1 MYAHAYTVSPEF
13 EFSYYSIPRS
23 EISMPNPYSL
33 DLRWRIIWLY
43 LAHQKS
49 PSRIAALLHVSE
61 RTVRRYVALFYRSGD
76 VRPRT
81 RKNGP
86 RRLLGEFEQLT
97 LLRLILANP
106 GIYLH
111 ELQDELVNMFGV
123 PVCKATICR
132 TLRYMGCTRQAM
144 HHVAIQQSEVCRGRF
159 MAEISMYD
167 PSMLIWLD
175 ETGCDGRNTIR
186 KYGYS
191 LRGMPLTDHRLL
203 VRGVR
208 YSAIPIMSMEGIHDV
223 YITEG
228 SVEFVRSSLLPILMP
243 FDNINPRSVVIMDNA
258 SIHHV
263 QEVSN
268 LIETQAGVRL
278 HYLPPYSPDL
288 NPAEGVFSQIKYIM
302 KQNHKLFQVCSAPR
316 GMIAFIF

>member
-1 MYAHAYTVSPEF
+1 M
-13 EFSYYSIPRS
+13 
-23 EISMPNPYSL
+23 
-33 DLRWRIIWLY
+33 
-43 LAHQKS
+43 
-49 PSRIAALLHVSE
+49 
-61 RTVRRYVALFYRSGD
+61 ALFYRSGD
-76 VRPRT
+76 VRPRA

-86 RRLLGEFEQLT
+86 QHLLGEFEQII

-106 GIYLH
+106 GIYLY
-111 ELQDELVNMFGV
+111 ELKSELVKMFGV
-123 PVCKATICR
+123 SVSEATICR

-144 HHVAIQQSEVCRGRF
+144 HHVALQQSEVCRGRF
-159 MAEISMYD
+159 MAEVSMYD

-191 LRGMPLTDHRLL
+191 LRGMPLTDHQLL

-228 SVEFVRSSLLPILMP
+228 TVDGQGFSEFVRSYLLPILLP
-243 FDNINPRSVVIMDNA
+243 FNNVNPRSVIIMDNA

-263 QEVSN
+263 QEISD
-268 LIETQAGVRL
+268 LIETQAGAKL

-288 NPAEGVFSQIKYIM
+288 NPAEGVFSQIKCIM

-316 GMIAFIF
+316 AMIACIFGMVDTQDCIGHISRCGYIL

>member
-1 MYAHAYTVSPEF
+1 M
-13 EFSYYSIPRS
+13 
-23 EISMPNPYSL
+23 
-33 DLRWRIIWLY
+33 
-43 LAHQKS
+43 
-49 PSRIAALLHVSE
+49 
-61 RTVRRYVALFYRSGD
+61 
-76 VRPRT
+76 RPRT

-111 ELQDELVNMFGV
+111 GLQDELVNMFGV

-228 SVEFVRSSLLPILMP
+228 SVDGENFSEFVRSSLLPILMP

-268 LIETQAGVRL
+268 LIETQAGARL

-316 GMIAFIF
+316 AMIAFIFGMVDTQHCIGHIHHCGYIL